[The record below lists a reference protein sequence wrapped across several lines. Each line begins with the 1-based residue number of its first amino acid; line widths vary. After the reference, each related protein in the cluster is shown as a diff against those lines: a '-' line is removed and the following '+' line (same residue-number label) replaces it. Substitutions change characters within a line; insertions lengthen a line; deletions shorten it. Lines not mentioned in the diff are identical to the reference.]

1 MQIDSQVMDSSQR
14 HDFHILTLLC
24 ISKWLLIIWRH
35 VVDKGAF
42 PLNLLLVS
50 SGDRAGC
57 FISPGNDLVF
67 SFTNSSQWTSN
78 MLFKTSAHPVATQS
92 KSVYRDLFNMW
103 SESLFR
109 VQTDYNL
116 QNSHGWELQNGMP
129 WDTWKEFLENEK
141 QRWFVSSTYSHPQKT
156 INSIRFITC
165 RTSSILFN
173 TI

>member
-1 MQIDSQVMDSSQR
+1 MQIDSAMDSSQS
-14 HDFHILTLLC
+14 HDFHILTLLR

-35 VVDKGAF
+35 VVDKGAL

-57 FISPGNDLVF
+57 FISPGNVLVY
-67 SFTNSSQWTSN
+67 SFHKLITMDIN
-78 MLFKTSAHPVATQS
+78 MLFKISAHSMATQS
-92 KSVYRDLFNMW
+92 QCVHRDLFNMW

-129 WDTWKEFLENEK
+129 WDTCKEFLENEK
-141 QRWFVSSTYSHPQKT
+141 ERWFVSSTYSHPQKT

-165 RTSSILFN
+165 KTSSILFN

>member
-1 MQIDSQVMDSSQR
+1 MQIDSQVMDSPQR

-67 SFTNSSQWTSN
+67 SFHKLITMDIQHVIQDIST
-78 MLFKTSAHPVATQS
+78 
-92 KSVYRDLFNMW
+92 
-103 SESLFR
+103 
-109 VQTDYNL
+109 
-116 QNSHGWELQNGMP
+116 SHGNPIKVCLQRSVQHAVLSLCS
-129 WDTWKEFLENEK
+129 EFRQTTICK
-141 QRWFVSSTYSHPQKT
+141 IAMVGSCKT
-156 INSIRFITC
+156 ECHETHGKNS
-165 RTSSILFN
+165 
-173 TI
+173 